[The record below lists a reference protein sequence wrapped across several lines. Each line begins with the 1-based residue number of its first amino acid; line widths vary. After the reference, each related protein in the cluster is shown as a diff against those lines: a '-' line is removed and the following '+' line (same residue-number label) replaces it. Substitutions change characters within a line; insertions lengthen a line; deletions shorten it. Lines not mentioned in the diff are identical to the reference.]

1 MAKPLPALS
10 LSDWA
15 VLAVVAEGETH
26 GWPVVLALRED
37 GALGQVWTVGRPIV
51 YRSLSTL
58 AGLGLIEERGDV
70 AGREVRGGRSCGQR
84 GRDTRRCGAGSQH
97 RSNTYATCAPSCLL
111 KLALLDRA
119 DRSAQELVERQVE
132 QLEPVL
138 RAVTERPAGD
148 GFDLVLARWR
158 REQALAVQRFLH
170 SLIRRTIRL
179 GHSTS
184 RRDFPIVSLR
194 LRPAVH
200 DFGGLDESRVSASR
214 RVGHGLLRARRGRV
228 REQQQVVGLDALD
241 ASTPT
246 TPAKLSGSLNVFAA
260 ASLTE
265 AFNDEKTALA
275 SSDPGLSLTYDFAGS
290 QALVTQIKNGA
301 PADVFASADQKNMQ
315 KLIDAGLVET
325 PKTFARN
332 KLEIAVAPGNPK
344 HITGLAD
351 LEKSGVILVLEDPSV
366 PAGNY
371 ARQAF
376 TKAGLPAPKPTSNE
390 LDVKSTLAKLT
401 SGDADAVVV
410 YVTDVKAAGSK
421 VEGVEIPDS
430 QNVIATYPIAAIKA
444 SKHLT
449 AAEAF
454 VDEVVSGSGQ
464 QALQARGFL
473 APN

>member
-1 MAKPLPALS
+1 MNR
-10 LSDWA
+10 
-15 VLAVVAEGETH
+15 V
-26 GWPVVLALRED
+26 
-37 GALGQVWTVGRPIV
+37 
-51 YRSLSTL
+51 
-58 AGLGLIEERGDV
+58 
-70 AGREVRGGRSCGQR
+70 
-84 GRDTRRCGAGSQH
+84 
-97 RSNTYATCAPSCLL
+97 
-111 KLALLDRA
+111 
-119 DRSAQELVERQVE
+119 
-132 QLEPVL
+132 
-138 RAVTERPAGD
+138 
-148 GFDLVLARWR
+148 
-158 REQALAVQRFLH
+158 
-170 SLIRRTIRL
+170 
-179 GHSTS
+179 S
-184 RRDFPIVSLR
+184 RRH
-194 LRPAVH
+194 A
-200 DFGGLDESRVSASR
+200 AS
-214 RVGHGLLRARRGRV
+214 VLV
-228 REQQQVVGLDALD
+228 CFALV
-241 ASTPT
+241 AAACGSSSKSSGSTPST
-246 TPAKLSGSLNVFAA
+246 TSTPAKLSGSLDVFAA

-275 SSDPGLSLTYDFAGS
+275 SSEPALSLTYNFAGS
-290 QALVTQIKNGA
+290 QALVTQIKSGA

-315 KLIDAGLVET
+315 KLIDAGFVEA

-376 TKAGLPAPKPTSNE
+376 TKAGLPAPKPSSNE

-464 QALQARGFL
+464 QVLQARGFL

>member
-1 MAKPLPALS
+1 MICVAL
-10 LSDWA
+10 
-15 VLAVVAEGETH
+15 VA
-26 GWPVVLALRED
+26 A
-37 GALGQVWTVGRPIV
+37 A
-51 YRSLSTL
+51 
-58 AGLGLIEERGDV
+58 
-70 AGREVRGGRSCGQR
+70 CGSSSKSS
-84 GRDTRRCGAGSQH
+84 G
-97 RSNTYATCAPSCLL
+97 
-111 KLALLDRA
+111 
-119 DRSAQELVERQVE
+119 
-132 QLEPVL
+132 
-138 RAVTERPAGD
+138 
-148 GFDLVLARWR
+148 
-158 REQALAVQRFLH
+158 
-170 SLIRRTIRL
+170 
-179 GHSTS
+179 
-184 RRDFPIVSLR
+184 
-194 LRPAVH
+194 
-200 DFGGLDESRVSASR
+200 
-214 RVGHGLLRARRGRV
+214 
-228 REQQQVVGLDALD
+228 
-241 ASTPT
+241 STPST
-246 TPAKLSGSLNVFAA
+246 TSTPAKLSGSLDVFAA

-275 SSDPGLSLTYDFAGS
+275 SSEPALSLTYNFAGS

-315 KLIDAGLVET
+315 KLIDAGLVDA

-376 TKAGLPAPKPTSNE
+376 TKAGLPAPKPSSNE
-390 LDVKSTLAKLT
+390 LDVKSTLAKLI

-421 VEGVEIPDS
+421 VEAVEIPDS